1 MKWLGQWRINCMSL
15 IQSKAFGQNTTDYW
29 RVQLKVIHN
38 TRAFAHYESAANR
51 SRMKKEA
58 THIIF
63 LKDTKMPSI
72 DWSFGSEHFST
83 NKVGTLRAHRHW
95 QWMTKYSMLSASLK
109 ASNLGPLI
117 LLWGHYQ
124 IQIWFLK
131 KSVEKT
137 FPFKGVHH
145 AFDEAGPGKGLCS
158 LMVQSCHCSGMWKLS
173 ERCCQVLN
181 IKFVCTTNL
190 FIISFH
196 CIIDIFSR
204 T

>member
-1 MKWLGQWRINCMSL
+1 MAYISNLSTQADKTSARVKKNPGEKVLKKDTHSSAMKWLGQWRINCMSL

-29 RVQLKVIHN
+29 RVQWNQVIHN
-38 TRAFAHYESAANR
+38 TRAFARYESAANR

-83 NKVGTLRAHRHW
+83 NKVSTLCTHRHW

-117 LLWGHYQ
+117 LFWGHYQ
-124 IQIWFLK
+124 TQTWF
-131 KSVEKT
+131 
-137 FPFKGVHH
+137 
-145 AFDEAGPGKGLCS
+145 
-158 LMVQSCHCSGMWKLS
+158 
-173 ERCCQVLN
+173 
-181 IKFVCTTNL
+181 
-190 FIISFH
+190 
-196 CIIDIFSR
+196 
-204 T
+204 